1 MTFHHLMLFVHLI
14 GVVVWV
20 GGMAFAYLC
29 LRPAA
34 LELPPALR
42 LGLWARVFERFF
54 PLVWGSIGVLFLS
67 GIAMLFEVGFATAPV
82 AWHLMLVTGLIMS
95 GVFASLWWGPWRALR
110 QAVAVEDW
118 ARAAVAL
125 NLIRQ
130 RVSFNL
136 VLGTLTI
143 AIASLGLAW

>member
-1 MTFHHLMLFVHLI
+1 MTFHHLMLFLHLI

-34 LELPPALR
+34 MELPPAIR
-42 LGLWARVFERFF
+42 LGLWVGVLRNFF
-54 PLVWGSIGVLFLS
+54 PLVWMAIVLLLFS
-67 GIAMLFEVGFATAPV
+67 GLAMLFEVGFGQAPV

-95 GVFASLWWGPWRALR
+95 GVFAALWFGPWRALKL
-110 QAVAVEDW
+110 AVRGEDW

-130 RVSFNL
+130 RVGFNL
-136 VLGTLTI
+136 ALGTATI